1 MPTVKHSEIKL
12 DHQILELTPFKTRQT
27 STSWSGVGEAA
38 AAGPTRV
45 ASFPEVFVLTSP
57 CQLAFDLSKV
67 SSSTIP

>member
-38 AAGPTRV
+38 AAGTDKGCIFSRGIR
-45 ASFPEVFVLTSP
+45 
-57 CQLAFDLSKV
+57 FDEPLPV
-67 SSSTIP
+67 SV